1 MAVRHKR
8 LRTFQIAFG
17 TLLLVAVAIWIA
29 STAIKGPPDNV
40 VGSDVPNSDSR
51 SAIDPR
57 PSKES
62 KRAGLPAPPE
72 ATVGLQT
79 SMEYGSPSD
88 VQFSGVDSG
97 NAASASGIFDTSDSE
112 LEKPVAPSAARSS
125 ERVPVAWN
133 LNDPDDARHRL
144 LSDTLDVWNGSLSAI
159 LVGLPSNTPYSDS
172 FMWQASTAANY
183 QGSRIRFSAHLKT
196 TGALS
201 GAHLTLRVEDR
212 MGNVIAFDNMEGR
225 WPRGNSDWQSFS
237 LVLDVPSAA
246 DVLIYGVS
254 LAGAGEVRIDSASIE
269 VVDKKIR
276 ATGLPVPPGHINPP
290 LTKDQILPVPTNMDF
305 ELSTSASN

>member
-1 MAVRHKR
+1 MTARHKR

-17 TLLLVAVAIWIA
+17 TLLLVAVAIWTA
-29 STAIKGPPDNV
+29 STANKGPPDNV
-40 VGSDVPNSDSR
+40 VGSGVQNSDAR

-57 PSKES
+57 PGMES
-62 KRAGLPAPPE
+62 KRAVLPAHPDD
-72 ATVGLQT
+72 TGGLQT
-79 SMEYGSPSD
+79 STAYGSPSD
-88 VQFSGVDSG
+88 VQFSGADSE
-97 NAASASGIFDTSDSE
+97 NAASASRIFDASDSQ
-112 LEKPVAPSAARSS
+112 LENPVAPPADRSS
-125 ERVPVAWN
+125 ERVPIAWN

-144 LSDTLDVWNGSLSAI
+144 LSDTSDVWNGSLSAI

-172 FMWQASTAANY
+172 FMWQAVSATNY
-183 QGSRIRFSAHLKT
+183 QGSRVRFSAHVKT
-196 TGALS
+196 KGALS

-225 WPRGNSDWQSFS
+225 WPRVDSDWQHFS
-237 LVLDVPSAA
+237 LVLDAPPSA

-269 VVDKKIR
+269 VVDKSIR
-276 ATGLPVPPGHINPP
+276 ATGLPVPTGHINPP
-290 LTKDQILPVPTNMDF
+290 LNKDQILPAPTNMDF